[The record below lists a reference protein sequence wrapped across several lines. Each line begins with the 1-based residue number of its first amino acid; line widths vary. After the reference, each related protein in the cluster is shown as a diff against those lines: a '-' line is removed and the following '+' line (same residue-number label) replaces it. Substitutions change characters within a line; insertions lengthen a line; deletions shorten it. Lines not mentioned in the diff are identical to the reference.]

1 MGFLDDP
8 LEERAISY
16 LVRELKAGRQL
27 FVILDDP
34 YVRNRV
40 PEERRHALLEDEQ
53 LLAAFEEELR
63 SMPSVDEF

>member
-27 FVILDDP
+27 FVILEDP
-34 YVRNRV
+34 YVRNRIA
-40 PEERRHALLEDEQ
+40 EDRRHALLEDEQ
-53 LLAAFEEELR
+53 LLAAFEQELR
-63 SMPSVDEF
+63 NMPSVDDF